1 MWSYLLSVNACRGF
15 IGLIGAIFVII
26 GVIKT
31 DSDYDNF
38 GKTDSP
44 YGAFF
49 FFSGWLLFAA
59 SIGFINQSAAGFVFS
74 WKALFGFVG
83 FALVIVAASLSQVVM
98 YKKDVKMMRAHLI
111 FFIISW
117 IFTAYAIA
125 MPAYAFL
132 PIHYKRFFIALLGAF
147 GVIYGIGSG
156 CGRRVGPGDY
166 RQGHFPSPEAV
177 VGDSGYGRYAGRLA
191 VEAGS
196 RCYQRRASAARIER
210 QHET

>member
-83 FALVIVAASLSQVVM
+83 SALVIVAASLSQVVM

-147 GVIYGIGSG
+147 GVIYGMLLQMQ
-156 CGRRVGPGDY
+156 Y
-166 RQGHFPSPEAV
+166 RKRGLKFIETGQPSP
-177 VGDSGYGRYAGRLA
+177 GNSYSPGLPFFTAGWLFLA
-191 VEAGS
+191 LAN
-196 RCYQRRASAARIER
+196 ALM
-210 QHET
+210 